1 MTEAAADIDRRA
13 ARVLLLDPSGRV
25 LLLHGCDPA
34 RPEHRYWFTV
44 GGGIEEGEALADAAV
59 REVFEETGLRIT
71 TADLAGP
78 VRSDTVQFPFDGR
91 SYSQLQS
98 FFVVRADA
106 FEPDFANLGEYE
118 IGNVLAGR
126 WWSAEDLEATTERF
140 YPPDLAALL
149 REVG

>member
-25 LLLHGCDPA
+25 LLLRGCDPA

-44 GGGIEEGEALADAAV
+44 GGGVEADESLIETAV
-59 REVFEETGLRIT
+59 REVYEETGLRIT
-71 TADLAGP
+71 PADLVGP
-78 VRSDTVQFPFDGR
+78 VRTDQVEFPFDGR
-91 SYSQLQS
+91 WYSQQQS

-106 FEPDFANLGEYE
+106 FTVDLTNLADYE
-118 IGNVLAGR
+118 VDSVDATR
-126 WWSAEDLEATTERF
+126 WWAAGELDATSERF
-140 YPPDLAALL
+140 YPSDLADLL

>member
-25 LLLHGCDPA
+25 LLLRGCDPA

-44 GGGIEEGEALADAAV
+44 GGGLEPGESLVDAAV

-71 TADLAGP
+71 PGDLAGP
-78 VRSDTVQFPFDGR
+78 VRTDAVTFPFDGR
-91 SYSQLQS
+91 LYSQHQS
-98 FFVVRADA
+98 FFFVRTDA
-106 FEPDFANLGEYE
+106 FQPDLSRLETYE
-118 IGNVLAGR
+118 SETVDATR
-126 WWSAEDLEATTERF
+126 WWSADDLDATEERF
-140 YPPDLAALL
+140 YPADLASLL

>member
-25 LLLHGCDPA
+25 LLPHGCDPA

-44 GGGIEEGEALADAAV
+44 GGGLEDGESLTDAAV

-71 TADLAGP
+71 PDDLVGP
-78 VRSDTVQFPFDGR
+78 VRSDRVDFPFDGR
-91 SYSQLQS
+91 WYSQLQS

-106 FEPDFANLGEYE
+106 FEPD
-118 IGNVLAGR
+118 LAGLDAYEVDSVFTAR
-126 WWSAEDLEATTERF
+126 WWAPDELVATAENY
-140 YPPDLAALL
+140 YPRDLADLV
-149 REVG
+149 REVA